1 MLTACGFAVRHGSL
15 CHFPAD
21 LRGFSADSFAVLND
35 FPDLETGTAPHQFVH
50 PPSVVP
56 LLTWSCAI
64 WSLADYSTPE
74 GRMRG
79 WDPNGCCLRH
89 SLFPEDRTLAERL
102 TGWLD
107 GNNEDSPQPS
117 AQAPSP
123 TC

>member
-1 MLTACGFAVRHGSL
+1 VIVVDRATGPSLRRTLVFQAECGCSRSSSASL
-15 CHFPAD
+15 
-21 LRGFSADSFAVLND
+21 
-35 FPDLETGTAPHQFVH
+35 E
-50 PPSVVP
+50 
-56 LLTWSCAI
+56 TWSCAI